1 MVDLRRTLT
10 LADRWRRRPIARRGR
25 GGGALGSRASP
36 GPLGGP
42 FRRARESVGLAR
54 RRPGEAPKRRTLFV
68 LTKRSTSFGTAI
80 FPPGV
85 RRPSS
90 GRAGGGFSSALNA
103 CTRRGTAKNFAR
115 RLATPPCGMIV
126 PAASCSAKS
135 MVTRQEKKGASL
147 LSPSY
152 SPQSPQTQSTPEE
165 QLQHKRPVCGRDR
178 LRDRAAAS
186 SRDVAA
192 TAAARDRTGKRNEA
206 TAGPDAGLRAAEPPA
221 REAGLLQRGWTFII
235 EAFIEPPQTYAGVL

>member
-1 MVDLRRTLT
+1 MAPPT
-10 LADRWRRRPIARRGR
+10 DRAPRQGGR
-25 GGGALGSRASP
+25 
-36 GPLGGP
+36 
-42 FRRARESVGLAR
+42 SVGLQGVAR
-54 RRPGEAPKRRTLFV
+54 TPGRSLPARPGVCGPCPASTRRGAEAANFV
-68 LTKRSTSFGTAI
+68 CSHEAVDVVWDRI
-80 FPPGV
+80 FSPRGAEAV
-85 RRPSS
+85 E
-90 GRAGGGFSSALNA
+90 GCAGGFSSAMNA

-178 LRDRAAAS
+178 SRDRAAAS